1 MNKIP
6 YIKPTSIS
14 FEIDLNQTI
23 LSGSQNPE
31 DISIGRGTT
40 NTTDITPQAK
50 SFNMEYWD
58 EEEREEVY

>member
-23 LSGSQNPE
+23 LSGSPTSE
-31 DISIGRGTT
+31 GISIYRGEAT
-40 NTTDITPQAK
+40 TTDITPQAK
-50 SFNMEYWD
+50 SFRGDYYDD
-58 EEEREEVY
+58 EEEFQ

>member
-14 FEIDLNQTI
+14 FEIDINQTI
-23 LSGSQNPE
+23 LSGSTSPGG
-31 DISIGRGTT
+31 ISIDRGTT

-50 SFNMEYWD
+50 SFNIEYWN
-58 EEEREEVY
+58 EEEQEEGY

>member
-14 FEIDLNQTI
+14 FEIDINQTI
-23 LSGSQNPE
+23 LSGSQNP
-31 DISIGRGTT
+31 DGISIYRGTT

-50 SFNMEYWD
+50 SFNGSYYDD
-58 EEEREEVY
+58 EEEPE